1 MMTENFNRED
11 LANSGNG
18 KKVTTDSA
26 RKRAEKDIAKFAAAV
41 WQQHHG
47 PLNKERLAEFLS
59 RHELK
64 RLVIVSDSSIVRA
77 IARSSLISE
86 FVQEAL
92 FFELERL
99 RYQAD
104 SFRGSPAAANETEP
118 KPVAKSR
125 TIKQKATKRSV
136 SKSSQRAKPKKKATP
151 PSHAGVAHRA
161 SGWSASA
168 RSMPS
173 QANDTERCNQCG
185 ARISASAASLH
196 DCS

>member
-1 MMTENFNRED
+1 MTGNFNRED
-11 LANSGNG
+11 LANLGNG
-18 KKVTTDSA
+18 EKVTTGSE

-47 PLNKERLAEFLS
+47 PLNKQRLAEFLN
-59 RHELK
+59 RNELK

-86 FVQEAL
+86 FVPEAL
-92 FFELERL
+92 FLEIEKL
-99 RYQAD
+99 RNEAN
-104 SFRGSPAAANETEP
+104 SSRSAPAVARETEP
-118 KPVAKSR
+118 KPVVKSR
-125 TIKQKATKRSV
+125 TIKQKTTKRPFN
-136 SKSSQRAKPKKKATP
+136 KTSQRAKPNKKPRP